1 MVSHQILS
9 KLKTLFEQEKQIVF
23 SLLFGSRVEDDCT
36 NPKDWDFA
44 IFWNFD
50 LNLWDKLGLIEDLRN
65 QLAKILKIKANQI
78 DLVDLNRAGL
88 SISSSIVES
97 GIPIKGEGSL
107 VLEKYYQRIWALEE
121 DFHWRLTVEN
131 RRISG

>member
-23 SLLFGSRVEDDCT
+23 SLLFGSRVEDDCI

-44 IFWNFD
+44 VFWNFD
-50 LNLWDKLGLIEDLRN
+50 LNFWDKLGLIEDLRN
-65 QLAKILKIKANQI
+65 QLAKTLKIEANQI
-78 DLVDLNRAGL
+78 DLVDLNRGGL